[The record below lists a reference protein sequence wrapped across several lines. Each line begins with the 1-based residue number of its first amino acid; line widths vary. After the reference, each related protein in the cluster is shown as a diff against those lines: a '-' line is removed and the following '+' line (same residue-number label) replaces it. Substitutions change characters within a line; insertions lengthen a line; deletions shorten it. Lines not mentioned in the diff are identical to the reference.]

1 MMNASNPMA
10 TPRPAVNPIDML
22 RQNPQQAM
30 QLLNEF
36 RQSPA
41 QMLARMGYSIP
52 QNISTPDQIG
62 QYLLSTGQITQ
73 QQIQQAQSMSPLLGQ
88 LLSK

>member
-22 RQNPQQAM
+22 QQNPQQAM
-30 QLLNEF
+30 QLFNEF
-36 RQSPA
+36 SQSPA
-41 QMLARMGYSIP
+41 QTLARMGYNIP

-73 QQIQQAQSMSPLLGQ
+73 QQIQQAQTMSPLLSQ
-88 LLSK
+88 LFSK